1 MTTAIEDP
9 RLYSPDTFVSGVPH
23 DVFRQLRREA
33 PVYRQEMPDGEA
45 FWVLSKYDDIVTV
58 SNDSQ
63 IYSSAKGV
71 ILGDMGSGYDLMMLN
86 MDPPRHTKLRNLVSK
101 GFTPRMVRAM
111 EPHIRDITNAII
123 DKIAKRGECDFVTD
137 IAAELPLQVI
147 AQMIGVPQEDRH
159 LIFDWGNQMV
169 GVEDPEYATSMETA
183 TNAAAAMFGYA
194 DQLAAKRREHPRD
207 DLISALNEAEVDGE
221 RLTPLEFDVFFMM
234 LSVAGNETTRNLTAN
249 AMLAL
254 FEHPEQKARLLED
267 PSLMPTAVEEM
278 LRWGSVVMYF
288 RRTTTREVEI
298 RGQPIG
304 PGEQV
309 TMWYISGNRDEDVY
323 PDGDVFDVGR
333 DPNPHIA
340 FGGGGV
346 HFCLGASLARMEIRI
361 LFEEL
366 FRRLPDIEQTG
377 PMQHLRSNFINGI
390 KHLPVR
396 FTPERG

>member
-1 MTTAIEDP
+1 
-9 RLYSPDTFVSGVPH
+9 
-23 DVFRQLRREA
+23 
-33 PVYRQEMPDGEA
+33 MPDGEA

-63 IYSSAKGV
+63 TYSSAKGV
-71 ILGDMGSGYDLMMLN
+71 ILGDMGAGYDLMMLN

-101 GFTPRMVRAM
+101 GFTPKMVRAM

-123 DKIAKRGECDFVTD
+123 DKIAKRGECDFVVD
-137 IAAELPLQVI
+137 VAAELPLQVI
-147 AQMIGVPQEDRH
+147 AQMIGVPHEDRH

-183 TNAAAAMFGYA
+183 TNAAAAMFAYA
-194 DQLAAKRREHPRD
+194 DQLAAKRREHPNE
-207 DLISALNEAEVDGE
+207 DLVTALVEAEVDGE
-221 RLTPLEFDVFFMM
+221 QLTPLEFDVFFMM

-288 RRTTTREVEI
+288 KRMTTREVEI

-366 FRRLPDIEQTG
+366 FRRLPDIEQTA

-396 FTPERG
+396 FTPEARML